1 MKKIFYFL
9 IIIFSFLSCNEEDNL
24 LPNNNDVS
32 IKTVSHT
39 INSDGGVTLTGQI
52 NNVEIPIAYGFII
65 SREETGTFFENA
77 RETKIRTGVT
87 NGEFSIDFKSNLGR
101 GIRYSYGAFAIKNG
115 KNIYGKEKV
124 FISNGSATPIISS
137 IVPEKAHLGD
147 TINIKGLYFSNN
159 PTIKINERII
169 YPIIGNDTLIKCIVS
184 NRFDNFEDDELP
196 TLNIEITSAT
206 SNYLSYDDKLLLHT
220 PRIDSIVPYEVSR
233 SDTIT
238 IYGDHF
244 SESNFGNRIYIDG
257 SLYTQNSLLSS
268 SRKEIKLIKRV
279 FKSFEPVIKINS
291 QAQNVTF
298 YNKIK
303 RKLPKIKGYSKN
315 KLKFG
320 DKLVVYGEDFP
331 IKEYYSSDDLKFE
344 IDNKRILY
352 LETYRDSLVIDIR
365 KSGFNFDFNMEELRI
380 SLFENEVSFREELT
394 IDENILRVLFQQS
407 FFNSG
412 IINGQSYSM
421 HYSDPVAR
429 KFNTDSNHFEVVKN
443 NAIDRQISSTN
454 NIAFG
459 NSSIYFLNQID
470 NKIHKYNVTD
480 HTVEL
485 ITLFP
490 EDLKGNGIVFEVIN
504 DNLFVG
510 LGRSYEEEI
519 AYGSL
524 WSYSLNEDKWTKRKE
539 NLEKTTKFSSKYNTI
554 RFVFNDKIFFGGVLG
569 NDLWE
574 YNTVTNEYVR
584 KNDLPIDFPYK
595 SIRIKPYVI
604 GNKAYIGYG
613 GNTYIYNTTND
624 TWSSKKDLEDIE
636 DGYNI
641 YFFHDDQFLYSS
653 IGNYILKSKRS
664 YFE

>member
-9 IIIFSFLSCNEEDNL
+9 LIIFTFLSCNEEDNL

-52 NNVEIPIAYGFII
+52 DNVEIPIAYGFKI
-65 SREETGTFFENA
+65 SRAETGTFFENA
-77 RETKIRTGVT
+77 GETKIKTGVI

-101 GIRYSYGAFAIKNG
+101 GAKYSYAAFAIKNG
-115 KNIYGKEKV
+115 KNVYGKEKV
-124 FISNGSATPIISS
+124 FISNGSATPIITS

-147 TINIKGLYFSNN
+147 TINIKGLYFSRN
-159 PTIKINERII
+159 PTVKINERTI
-169 YPIIGNDTLIKCIVS
+169 YPIIKNDTLIKCIVS
-184 NRFDNFEDDELP
+184 NGFNNFEDGEPP
-196 TLNIEITSAT
+196 TLNIEITST
-206 SNYLSYDDKLLLHT
+206 TNNYLSYDKISLHT
-220 PRIDSIVPYEVSR
+220 PRIDSIVPYEASR

-244 SESNFGNRIYIDG
+244 SESNFRNRIYIDG

-315 KLKFG
+315 KLNFG

-365 KSGFNFDFNMEELRI
+365 KSGFNFDFNMKELRI
-380 SLFENEVSFREELT
+380 SLFENEVSYREELT
-394 IDENILRVLFQQS
+394 IDENILRVSFQQS
-407 FFNSG
+407 YVNSG
-412 IINGQSYSM
+412 IINGQPYSM
-421 HYSDPVAR
+421 YYSADTAG
-429 KFNTDSNHFEVVKN
+429 KFNIDSNHFEVVKH
-443 NAIDRQISSTN
+443 NAIDRQISKTN
-454 NIAFG
+454 NFAFG

-480 HTVEL
+480 HTVEF

-510 LGRSYEEEI
+510 LGRSYEQEI
-519 AYGSL
+519 AYESL

-539 NLEKTTKFSSKYNTI
+539 NFEKTSKFSGNYNTI

-569 NDLWE
+569 NDFWE

-595 SIRIKPYVI
+595 SIRIRPYVI

-613 GNTYIYNTTND
+613 GNTYIYSITND

-641 YFFHDDQFLYSS
+641 YFFHNDQFLYSS
-653 IGNYILKSKRS
+653 IRNYFLKSKRS